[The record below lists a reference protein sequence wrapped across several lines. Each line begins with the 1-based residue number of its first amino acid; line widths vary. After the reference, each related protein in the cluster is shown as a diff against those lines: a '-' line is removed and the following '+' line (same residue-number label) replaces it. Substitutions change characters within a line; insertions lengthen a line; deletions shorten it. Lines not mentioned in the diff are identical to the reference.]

1 MLSLFFFFQQLIQ
14 PFKALVP
21 VLLVLGSPGSNF
33 SQGPG
38 LQPTPASLCFA
49 SALNETGLLQDLEVF
64 GDRWLADR
72 QRFGQFLDGGL
83 ALREPGEDSAAR
95 RVGYGLEGRR

>member
-1 MLSLFFFFQQLIQ
+1 MLE
-14 PFKALVP
+14 
-21 VLLVLGSPGSNF
+21 LGSPNSNF
-33 SQGPG
+33 PQRSG
-38 LQPTPASLCFA
+38 LESAPASLCVA

-72 QRFGQFLDGGL
+72 QRLCQFLDGGL

-95 RVGYGLEGRR
+95 RVGYGQEGRR